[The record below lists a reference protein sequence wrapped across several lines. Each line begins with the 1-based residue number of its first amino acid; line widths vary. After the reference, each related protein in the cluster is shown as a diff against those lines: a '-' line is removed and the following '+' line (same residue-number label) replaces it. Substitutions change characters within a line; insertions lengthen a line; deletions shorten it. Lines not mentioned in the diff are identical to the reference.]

1 MWKLQ
6 LLHSTLR
13 TKMDAYI
20 GVTDFDWYRTLIAQ
34 PGIDEVNF
42 WKPGGEQTFAALPAG
57 GLFLF
62 KLHAPRNYIVGGGLF
77 AHFTRLPISMAWEAF
92 GIKNGATSLPE
103 LRARVE
109 RFRRIHSSQD
119 DYSIGC
125 ILLEQPFL
133 FAERDWIPAP
143 SDWKPNIV
151 QGRRYDLSSRMGQ
164 DLWEQ
169 VTARLQVRP
178 SLQVSEPS
186 SPRFGHPV
194 EVLPRL
200 GQGSF
205 RVVVTDAYERRC
217 AITGERTLPALDAA
231 HIKPYS
237 AAGEN
242 RVPNGILLRSDLHRL
257 FDRGYLTVT
266 PDLRVRVSPRI
277 RQEFENG
284 RHYYEMDDWAI
295 RVPPRQDFRPDT
307 RALEWHAET
316 VFLK

>member
-1 MWKLQ
+1 
-6 LLHSTLR
+6 
-13 TKMDAYI
+13 MDAFVS
-20 GVTDFDWYRTLIAQ
+20 VTDYDWYQSLIAQ

-42 WKPGGEQTFAALPAG
+42 WKPGGQQGFSALPPGAP
-57 GLFLF
+57 FLF
-62 KLHAPRNYIVGGGLF
+62 KLHAPRNVVVGGGF
-77 AHFTRLPISMAWEAF
+77 YAHFTRLPISMAWEAF
-92 GIKNGATSLPE
+92 GPKNGAASLSE

-109 RFRRIHSSQD
+109 RFRRIDSSHD

-125 ILLEQPFL
+125 ILLEQPF
-133 FAERDWIPAP
+133 FFEQRDWIPAP
-143 SDWKPNIV
+143 SDWHPNIV
-151 QGRRYDLSSRMGQ
+151 QGKRYDLTAGVGRQLWDEVQSRLVARGPSRIAEP
-164 DLWEQ
+164 DL
-169 VTARLQVRP
+169 
-178 SLQVSEPS
+178 
-186 SPRFGHPV
+186 PRYGSPV

-242 RVPNGILLRSDLHRL
+242 RVSNGLLLRSDLHRL

-266 PDLRVRVSPRI
+266 PDLKVRVSRRI
-277 RQEFENG
+277 REEFENG
-284 RHYYEMDDWAI
+284 RHYYAMDGSTL
-295 RVPPRQDFRPDT
+295 RVPNRREYQPESQ
-307 RALEWHAET
+307 ALDWHSQM